1 MVCVGCCSNRW
12 GTHCFFLNSYAY
24 RYTDAGNE
32 HPLEQVL
39 GLSIV
44 WMTMHVVAAVCGLH
58 VITIVTHFVLYAAL
72 ALMNH
77 TNMDVSFQFLGFDY
91 SVGAH
96 EMHHRHPECN
106 MAQYWMGLDKYVLGT
121 YRSYTDGIK
130 SGGGGG
136 GIEKKKTAGSIR
148 EGETSSE
155 KIDDGT
161 RNHEQKID

>member
-1 MVCVGCCSNRW
+1 
-12 GTHCFFLNSYAY
+12 
-24 RYTDAGNE
+24 
-32 HPLEQVL
+32 
-39 GLSIV
+39 
-44 WMTMHVVAAVCGLH
+44 MHVVAAVCGLH

-136 GIEKKKTAGSIR
+136 GGGGIEKKQTAFGR

-155 KIDDGT
+155 KIDNG
-161 RNHEQKID
+161 QKID

>member
-1 MVCVGCCSNRW
+1 MLVVAVTDGALIV
-12 GTHCFFLNSYAY
+12 FFLNSYAY

-136 GIEKKKTAGSIR
+136 GIEKKTTTGSIR